1 MLRIYA
7 RPRAQLNV
15 PGMRRPV
22 LILLGIATVAVA
34 ALTVARLHGGEG
46 QAVAIVEDTPAPT
59 RSPEPLLV
67 VDVAGAVAHPGVYR
81 LAAGSRIADVLASAG
96 GMTSEADTAALNKAA
111 PVRDGQRIYV
121 PRPGETVP
129 AGSAGSDA
137 QLKID
142 VNHAT
147 AAELEALPGVGP
159 TTAARIVR
167 SRGGH
172 PFARIEE
179 LQTRGLVTARV
190 FADIKD
196 LVTTR

>member
-1 MLRIYA
+1 
-7 RPRAQLNV
+7 
-15 PGMRRPV
+15 MRRPA
-22 LILLGIATVAVA
+22 LILVAIAAS
-34 ALTVARLHGGEG
+34 ALVVLTLVRLHGGDGE
-46 QAVAIVEDTPAPT
+46 AVVVVDTPAPT
-59 RSPEPLLV
+59 RSPEPLIV
-67 VDVAGAVAHPGVYR
+67 VDVVGAVSHPGVYR
-81 LAAGSRIADVLASAG
+81 LAAGSRIADALAAAG
-96 GMTSEADTAALNKAA
+96 GATGEADLVVLNKAA
-111 PVRDGQRIYV
+111 PIRDGQRIYV

-147 AAELEALPGVGP
+147 AAELEALPGIGP

>member
-1 MLRIYA
+1 
-7 RPRAQLNV
+7 
-15 PGMRRPV
+15 MRRPI
-22 LILLGIATVAVA
+22 LILLGIAAVA
-34 ALTVARLHGGEG
+34 IAVLTAVRLHGGDG
-46 QAVAIVEDTPAPT
+46 QPVAIVEDTPAPT
-59 RSPEPLLV
+59 RTPDPLLV

-81 LAAGSRIADVLASAG
+81 LAATSRIVDALLAAG
-96 GMTSEADTAALNKAA
+96 GMTGEADLGALNKAA
-111 PVRDGQRIYV
+111 PIRDGQRIYV

-147 AAELEALPGVGP
+147 AAELEALPGIGP

-167 SRGGH
+167 SRGGQ
-172 PFARIEE
+172 PFARIED

-190 FADIKD
+190 FADIRD

>member
-1 MLRIYA
+1 MRIYA

-34 ALTVARLHGGEG
+34 ALTLARLHGGES

-129 AGSAGSDA
+129 AGSAGSEA

>member
-1 MLRIYA
+1 
-7 RPRAQLNV
+7 
-15 PGMRRPV
+15 MRGPV
-22 LILLGIATVAVA
+22 LILLGIAAVAVV
-34 ALTVARLHGGEG
+34 ALTIARVHPGNG
-46 QAVAIVEDTPAPT
+46 QVVAIVEDTPAPT
-59 RSPEPLLV
+59 RSPEPLIV
-67 VDVAGAVAHPGVYR
+67 VDVAGAVANPGVYR
-81 LAAGSRIADVLASAG
+81 LAPGSRIHDALNAAG
-96 GMTSEADTAALNKAA
+96 GMTPDADQVVLNRAA

-147 AAELEALPGVGP
+147 AAELEALPGIGP

-167 SRGGH
+167 SRGGR

-179 LQTRGLVTARV
+179 LQTRGLVSARV
-190 FADIKD
+190 
-196 LVTTR
+196 

>member
-1 MLRIYA
+1 
-7 RPRAQLNV
+7 V
-15 PGMRRPV
+15 RRPILV
-22 LILLGIATVAVA
+22 LLGIAAVAVLVL
-34 ALTVARLHGGEG
+34 ALARLHGGDG
-46 QAVAIVEDTPAPT
+46 QAVAVVEDTPAPT

-67 VDVAGAVAHPGVYR
+67 VDVTGAVAHPGVYR
-81 LAAGSRIADVLASAG
+81 LAAGSRTVDALLAAG
-96 GMTSEADTAALNKAA
+96 GMTGEADLDSLNKAA

-121 PRPGETVP
+121 PRPGETIP
-129 AGSAGSDA
+129 PGSAGSDA

-147 AAELEALPGVGP
+147 AAELEALPGIGP

-172 PFARIEE
+172 PFTRIEE

-196 LVTTR
+196 MVTTR

>member
-1 MLRIYA
+1 
-7 RPRAQLNV
+7 
-15 PGMRRPV
+15 MRRPILVV
-22 LILLGIATVAVA
+22 LVAIAAVA
-34 ALTVARLHGGEG
+34 LVVFALARLHGGDGEP
-46 QAVAIVEDTPAPT
+46 VVVVEDTPAPT
-59 RSPEPLLV
+59 RSAEPSIV
-67 VDVAGAVAHPGVYR
+67 VDVAGAVVHPGVYR
-81 LAAGSRIADVLASAG
+81 LAAGSRIADGLTAAG
-96 GMTSEADTAALNKAA
+96 GATDDADLAALNKAA
-111 PVRDGQRIYV
+111 PVRDGQRVYV

-147 AAELEALPGVGP
+147 AAELEALPGIGP
-159 TTAARIVR
+159 TIAARIVR

-196 LVTTR
+196 MVTTR

>member
-1 MLRIYA
+1 
-7 RPRAQLNV
+7 
-15 PGMRRPV
+15 MRRPV
-22 LILLGIATVAVA
+22 LILLAIAAVAVL
-34 ALTVARLHGGEG
+34 ALALARLHGGEG
-46 QAVAIVEDTPAPT
+46 QAVAVVEDTPAPT

-67 VDVAGAVAHPGVYR
+67 VDVTGAVAHPGVYR
-81 LAAGSRIADVLASAG
+81 LAAGSRTVDALLAAG
-96 GMTSEADTAALNKAA
+96 GMTGEADLDALNKAA
-111 PVRDGQRIYV
+111 PIRDGQRIYV
-121 PRPGETVP
+121 PRPGETIP

-147 AAELEALPGVGP
+147 AAELEALPGIGP

-172 PFARIEE
+172 PFTRIED

-196 LVTTR
+196 MVTTR

>member
-1 MLRIYA
+1 
-7 RPRAQLNV
+7 
-15 PGMRRPV
+15 MRRTT
-22 LILLGIATVAVA
+22 LILVVIAAMAVV
-34 ALTVARLHGGEG
+34 ALTLARLHGGDG
-46 QAVAIVEDTPAPT
+46 QAIAVVEDIPAPT
-59 RSPEPLLV
+59 RSPEPLIV

-81 LAAGSRIADVLASAG
+81 LPGGIAYPDALTAAGGA
-96 GMTSEADTAALNKAA
+96 TSEADLVVLNKAMPA
-111 PVRDGQRIYV
+111 HDGQRIYV

-147 AAELEALPGVGP
+147 AAELEGLPGIGP
-159 TTAARIVR
+159 TIAARIVR
-167 SRGGH
+167 SRGGR
-172 PFARIEE
+172 PFTRIEE

-196 LVTTR
+196 MVTTR

>member
-1 MLRIYA
+1 M
-7 RPRAQLNV
+7 PR
-15 PGMRRPV
+15 
-22 LILLGIATVAVA
+22 LLVAVLAIA
-34 ALTVARLHGGEG
+34 ALAVALLFVARLYAGGR
-46 QAVAIVEDTPAPT
+46 QQVAVVEDTPPPA
-59 RSPEPLLV
+59 RSPEPLVV

-81 LAAGSRIADVLASAG
+81 LAAGSRIDDALVAAG
-96 GMTSEADTAALNKAA
+96 GMTGDADTVALNKAA

-142 VNHAT
+142 LNHAT
-147 AAELEALPGVGP
+147 AAELEALPGIGP

-167 SRGGH
+167 SRGGR
-172 PFARIEE
+172 PFARVEE

-196 LVTTR
+196 MVTTR

>member
-1 MLRIYA
+1 
-7 RPRAQLNV
+7 V
-15 PGMRRPV
+15 RRPI
-22 LILLGIATVAVA
+22 LILLAIAVVAVL
-34 ALTVARLHGGEG
+34 ALALARLHGGEG
-46 QAVAIVEDTPAPT
+46 QAVAVVEDTPAPT

-67 VDVAGAVAHPGVYR
+67 VDVTGAVAHPGVYR
-81 LAAGSRIADVLASAG
+81 LAAGSRTVDALLAAG
-96 GMTSEADTAALNKAA
+96 GMTGEADLDALNKAA

-121 PRPGETVP
+121 PRPGETIP

-147 AAELEALPGVGP
+147 AAELEALPGIGP

-172 PFARIEE
+172 PFTRIEE

-196 LVTTR
+196 MVTTR

>member
-1 MLRIYA
+1 
-7 RPRAQLNV
+7 V
-15 PGMRRPV
+15 RRPV
-22 LILLGIATVAVA
+22 LILLGIAAVAVLVL
-34 ALTVARLHGGEG
+34 ALARLHGGDG
-46 QAVAIVEDTPAPT
+46 QAVAVVEDTPAPT

-67 VDVAGAVAHPGVYR
+67 VDVTGAVAHPGVYR
-81 LAAGSRIADVLASAG
+81 LAAGSRTVDALLAAG
-96 GMTSEADTAALNKAA
+96 GMTGEADLDALNKAA

-121 PRPGETVP
+121 PRPGETIP

-147 AAELEALPGVGP
+147 AAELEALPGIGP

-172 PFARIEE
+172 PFTRIEE

-196 LVTTR
+196 MVTTR

>member
-1 MLRIYA
+1 
-7 RPRAQLNV
+7 
-15 PGMRRPV
+15 MRRPI
-22 LILLGIATVAVA
+22 LILLGIAAVSTA
-34 ALTVARLHGGEG
+34 VLTAVRLHGGEG
-46 QAVAIVEDTPAPT
+46 QPVAIVEDTPAPT
-59 RSPEPLLV
+59 RTPDPLIV
-67 VDVAGAVAHPGVYR
+67 VDVAGAVAHPGVYH
-81 LAAGSRIADVLASAG
+81 LAAGSRIVDALLAAG
-96 GMTSEADTAALNKAA
+96 GMTGEAELDALNKAA

-137 QLKID
+137 QLKLD

-147 AAELEALPGVGP
+147 AAELEALPGIGP

-172 PFARIEE
+172 PFARIED

-190 FADIKD
+190 FADIRD

>member
-1 MLRIYA
+1 
-7 RPRAQLNV
+7 V
-15 PGMRRPV
+15 RRPI
-22 LILLGIATVAVA
+22 LILIAIAAVAVV
-34 ALTVARLHGGEG
+34 ALTLIRLHGADGR
-46 QAVAIVEDTPAPT
+46 AVVVVEDTPAPT
-59 RSPEPLLV
+59 RSPEPAIV
-67 VDVAGAVAHPGVYR
+67 VDVVGAVAHPGVYR
-81 LAAGSRIADVLASAG
+81 LAAGSRIADALVAAG
-96 GMTSEADTAALNKAA
+96 GAAADADLVALNKAA
-111 PVRDGQRIYV
+111 PVRDGQRVYV

-147 AAELEALPGVGP
+147 ASELEALPGIGP

-172 PFARIEE
+172 PVSRIED

-190 FADIKD
+190 FADLKD
-196 LVTTR
+196 MVTTR

>member
-1 MLRIYA
+1 
-7 RPRAQLNV
+7 
-15 PGMRRPV
+15 MRRTT
-22 LILLGIATVAVA
+22 LILVAIVAVAVLALSLGRLQGGDGQTVAV
-34 ALTVARLHGGEG
+34 
-46 QAVAIVEDTPAPT
+46 VEDIPAPT
-59 RSPEPLLV
+59 RSPEPQIV
-67 VDVAGAVAHPGVYR
+67 VDVTGAVAQPGVYR
-81 LAAGSRIADVLASAG
+81 LPAGSRIADALVAAG
-96 GMTSEADTAALNKAA
+96 GVTGAADLVALNRAA
-111 PVRDGQRIYV
+111 PIRDGQRIYV

-147 AAELEALPGVGP
+147 AAELEALPGIGP

-172 PFARIEE
+172 PFTRIEE

-196 LVTTR
+196 AITTR

>member
-1 MLRIYA
+1 
-7 RPRAQLNV
+7 
-15 PGMRRPV
+15 MRRSI
-22 LILLGIATVAVA
+22 LILVAIAAVAVA
-34 ALTVARLHGGEG
+34 ALSLARLHGGDGE
-46 QAVAIVEDTPAPT
+46 AVVVVEDTPAPT
-59 RSPEPLLV
+59 RSPEPQIV

-81 LAAGSRIADVLASAG
+81 LGAGSRIADAL
-96 GMTSEADTAALNKAA
+96 TATAESDPVALNKAA
-111 PVRDGQRIYV
+111 PIRDGQRIYV

-147 AAELEALPGVGP
+147 AAELEALPGIGP

-172 PFARIEE
+172 PFTRVEE

>member
-1 MLRIYA
+1 
-7 RPRAQLNV
+7 
-15 PGMRRPV
+15 MRRPI
-22 LILLGIATVAVA
+22 LILVAFGAVAVGG
-34 ALTVARLHGGEG
+34 LTIARLHGGDG
-46 QAVAIVEDTPAPT
+46 QTVVVVEDTPAPT
-59 RSPEPLLV
+59 RSPEPPII

-81 LAAGSRIADVLASAG
+81 LAAGSRVADALTAAG
-96 GMTSEADTAALNKAA
+96 GATDEADLFALNKAA

-147 AAELEALPGVGP
+147 AAELEALPGIGP
-159 TTAARIVR
+159 TIAARIVR

-172 PFARIEE
+172 PFTRIEE

-196 LVTTR
+196 MVTTR

>member
-1 MLRIYA
+1 
-7 RPRAQLNV
+7 
-15 PGMRRPV
+15 MRRTK
-22 LILLGIATVAVA
+22 LILAATAVVAVV
-34 ALTVARLHGGEG
+34 ALTAARLHSGDG
-46 QAVAIVEDTPAPT
+46 QAVAVVEDIPAPT
-59 RSPEPLLV
+59 RSPEPLIV

-81 LAAGSRIADVLASAG
+81 LAAGSRIVDALIAAG
-96 GMTSEADTAALNKAA
+96 GMTGEADLAVLNKAA

-129 AGSAGSDA
+129 AGSAGSEA

-147 AAELEALPGVGP
+147 SAELEALPGIGP

-172 PFARIEE
+172 PFTRIEE

>member
-1 MLRIYA
+1 
-7 RPRAQLNV
+7 
-15 PGMRRPV
+15 MRRPI
-22 LILLGIATVAVA
+22 LILLAIALVAVVV
-34 ALTVARLHGGEG
+34 LTVSRLHSSGG
-46 QAVAIVEDTPAPT
+46 QVVAVVEDLPAPT
-59 RSPEPLLV
+59 RSPEPLVV
-67 VDVAGAVAHPGVYR
+67 VDVTGAVAHPGVYR
-81 LAAGSRIADVLASAG
+81 LAASSRIVDALIAAG
-96 GMTSEADTAALNKAA
+96 GMTGEADLDALNKAA

-147 AAELEALPGVGP
+147 AAELEALPGIGP

-172 PFARIEE
+172 PFTRVEE

-196 LVTTR
+196 MVTTR